1 MDRETS
7 MQIEDAKLEEA
18 ARFLPS
24 DGLQGTL
31 LARAWLPDAMTGTV
45 AGPAPVW
52 LHEDG
57 VFDLSAIRPTMAQL
71 LAEEPF
77 GRLASASLADPVTT
91 VAELVANSVG
101 PNPNRDVP
109 HLLAPVDLQA
119 IKACG
124 VTFACSLLE
133 RLIEERAGGKPEL
146 AEEIREQLVDR
157 LGADLDSV
165 VPGSEQADA
174 LKQLLVEQG
183 FWSQYLEVGIG
194 PYVEVFTKA
203 QPLSAV
209 GLGQAVGINPV
220 SRWNNPEPEIV
231 LIVDPEANIVGA
243 SLGNDVNLRDIEGRS
258 ALLLGKAKD
267 NNAACS
273 IGPFIRLIDETFS
286 LDDIRKEKID
296 LEIKGADGYT
306 LTDSSDMSLIS
317 RDVTDLVGQTIN
329 ESHQYP
335 DGLALFTGSL
345 FAPSA
350 DRDEP
355 GMGFTH
361 HVGDVVAISSPHLGR
376 LQHPV
381 GYCGDAPP
389 WTFGISALI
398 NNLSARELR

>member
-1 MDRETS
+1 MQSRDATLETAES
-7 MQIEDAKLEEA
+7 
-18 ARFLPS
+18 FLPD
-24 DGLQGTL
+24 DGLRGTL
-31 LARAWLPDAMTGTV
+31 LGRAWLPASITGTV

-52 LHEDG
+52 LREDG
-57 VFDLSAIRPTMAQL
+57 VYDLSTIRPTMAEL
-71 LAEEPF
+71 LAEDPL
-77 GRLASASLADPVTT
+77 GQLTTASLAGPVVT
-91 VAELVANSVG
+91 VRELIANSIA
-101 PNPNRDVP
+101 PDPDPDLPR
-109 HLLAPVDLQA
+109 LLAPVDLQA

-133 RLIEERAGGKPEL
+133 RLIEERAGGKPQL
-146 AEEIREQLVDR
+146 AEEIRAQLVDK
-157 LGADLDSV
+157 LGTDLGSI

-174 LKQLLVEQG
+174 LKKLLVEQG
-183 FWSQYLEVGIG
+183 LWSQYLEVGIG
-194 PYVEVFTKA
+194 PYAEVFTKA

-220 SRWNNPEPEIV
+220 SKWNNPEPEVV

-273 IGPFIRLIDETFS
+273 IGPFIRLIDGTFS
-286 LDDIRKEKID
+286 IDDIRNEKIR
-296 LEIKGADGYT
+296 LEIHGIDGYE
-306 LTDSSDMSLIS
+306 LTDNSDMSLIS
-317 RDVTDLVGQTIN
+317 RDVTDLVAQTIN
-329 ESHQYP
+329 ASHQYP

-345 FAPSA
+345 FAPSE

-361 HVGDVVAISSPHLGR
+361 HIGDVVAISSPHLGR

-381 GYCGDAPP
+381 CYCNDAPP
-389 WTFGISALI
+389 WTFGVSALI
-398 NNLSARELR
+398 RNIAARELR